1 MGDIATL
8 TGTQILSL
16 VLFASRLNVAIYN
29 SQIMTTKRE
38 LIEAKA
44 IELLKSNPQGMRT
57 SQLINA
63 IREDLPY
70 VHPKTINGTV
80 WKLPATRPEEVYK
93 PSRGLFRHVS
103 FREVIL

>member
-1 MGDIATL
+1 MATK
-8 TGTQILSL
+8 T
-16 VLFASRLNVAIYN
+16 
-29 SQIMTTKRE
+29 E
-38 LIEAKA
+38 LIQEKA
-44 IELLKSNPQGMRT
+44 IEILKSAPQGIRT

-63 IREDLPY
+63 IQDNLPD

-103 FREVIL
+103 FRETKSQDG